1 MKEVHPEKIKTTEI
15 VSIVSH
21 QFKTPLA
28 IIKGYLE
35 ALISE
40 DCGKINTSQRE
51 YLSDALENVK
61 RMSYLIGN
69 LLDISRIEGGQ
80 FKMKL
85 RAVALDKITERILRD
100 LARWTKA
107 NNCDIVLKRPKR
119 LPRVLTDPDKI
130 YQVVQNLITN
140 AVIYKTGQGKVEI
153 TLKKVNKEVL
163 FVCKDN
169 GVGIPRKD
177 FNRVFSKFYRSEDAI
192 ELNPSGA
199 GLGLYI
205 SKAIIELSKGKVWF
219 TGNKKAG
226 MTVTF
231 SLPVA
236 E

>member
-1 MKEVHPEKIKTTEI
+1 MKEVHPEKIKTTEV

-61 RMSYLIGN
+61 RMSYLIEN
-69 LLDISRIEGGQ
+69 LLDISRIEEGQ
-80 FKMKL
+80 FKMRL
-85 RAVALDKITERILRD
+85 RAVALDRITEQILRD
-100 LARWTKA
+100 LARWIKA
-107 NNCDIVLKRPKR
+107 NNCDIVLKRPER
-119 LPRVLTDPDKI
+119 LPRVLTEPDKI
-130 YQVVQNLITN
+130 YQVVQNLVTN
-140 AVIYKTGQGKVEI
+140 AVIYKTGRGRVEM

-163 FVCKDN
+163 FICKDN
-169 GVGIPRKD
+169 GVGISKKD
-177 FNRVFSKFYRSEDAI
+177 FERVFSKFYRSGDAI

-205 SKAIIELSKGKVWF
+205 SKAIIELSKGKIWF
-219 TGNKKAG
+219 TENKKAG
-226 MTVTF
+226 TTVTF